1 MPTGAHAKLIGT
13 VRVLHP
19 PRQLGLLLLEGP
31 IMRIVMVLKMM
42 KSMHLVSDQ
51 VCVRAWELR
60 EVMVIVMLSLN
71 ISLDL
76 GLKMARNMT

>member
-1 MPTGAHAKLIGT
+1 
-13 VRVLHP
+13 
-19 PRQLGLLLLEGP
+19 
-31 IMRIVMVLKMM
+31 MRIVMVLKMM

-76 GLKMARNMT
+76 GLKMVRNMT